1 MEEERGWIIRRRE
14 TLFRIIN
21 RNEFNVAIASSFYE
35 VLGSKDR
42 SMFTGGKKERGDSD
56 LINIREETPNCHEYF
71 LFLELHLHI
80 EPRQRERKAIKRL
93 SKPRCT
99 GIEFGQS
106 GMKSIQAIKT
116 LRMIRRL
123 L

>member
-21 RNEFNVAIASSFYE
+21 RNELNASSFYE

-42 SMFTGGKKERGDSD
+42 YMFTGGKKERADSD

-71 LFLELHLHI
+71 FFLELHLSRI
-80 EPRQRERKAIKRL
+80 SSRDRRREAIKRL

-106 GMKSIQAIKT
+106 RMKSIRVIKT
-116 LRMIRRL
+116 LE
-123 L
+123 